1 LDKVN
6 NMERLIDAGLEEL
19 TVMVFKMGGVAEK
32 ALSTS
37 INGFI
42 EGKDFSKDVHELA
55 EILVNRTVEV
65 EEKAFSLIAKY
76 QPVASDLRIINSY
89 MKVAYDFERFGRYAW
104 DISFISTRFNGKTP
118 KSDNWIFEYI
128 EKMAEKVLKMVGSSI
143 NSLKR
148 LDPELVKGMTEEE
161 DSVDKTYFK
170 FLDKLVDQSVVT
182 SQYTI
187 SSVLVVRYLERIADH
202 AMHIMEAVVYIAT
215 GEKVTL
221 R

>member
-1 LDKVN
+1 
-6 NMERLIDAGLEEL
+6 MERLIDSGLEEL
-19 TVMVFKMGGVAEK
+19 TVMVSKMGGVAEK
-32 ALSTS
+32 ALSVS
-37 INGFI
+37 INGFV
-42 EGKDFSKDVHELA
+42 EGEDLSKSVHELS

-104 DISFISTRFNGKTP
+104 DISFVSTRFNAKTV
-118 KSDNWIFEYI
+118 KCDKWIFEYI
-128 EKMAEKVLKMVGSSI
+128 EKMAEKVLQMVRVSI
-143 NSLKR
+143 NSLRR
-148 LDPELVKGMTEEE
+148 LDPELVKRMTEEE
-161 DSVDKTYFK
+161 NEVDKTYFEY
-170 FLDKLVDQSVVT
+170 LDKLVAQASVT
-182 SQYTI
+182 NECTI

-202 AMHIMEAVVYIAT
+202 AMHIMEAVVYVAT